1 MSWNSTWGSE
11 MERFEHEASAD
22 ARRPARVA
30 VIGAGVIGA
39 GWAAFFA
46 CKGLDVCVV
55 DTHDGARA
63 RLDEAMHRA
72 RRTLGALGALAGEVR
87 EPVLTDEMARAVSE
101 ADHIQ
106 EVLPERIELKHRVY
120 AEIEAWAPEHCILAS
135 SSSGIM
141 PSALQAGMRRP
152 ERLVIAHPNNPPYL
166 MPLVEICGGR
176 ETAAWVVDEAE
187 AFYRGLGKRT
197 VRLNR
202 EITGHLVNRLQAA
215 LWREAVHLSVNG
227 YASVADV
234 DRAVTEGLGARW
246 AVCGPHE
253 IFDLSGGE
261 SGMAGFLDKL
271 GDAVEAWWA
280 SLGQPVL
287 DAETRRALI
296 DGMAQA
302 AAGRDYRL
310 RAQARD
316 EGVMAQLQARP
327 R

>member
-1 MSWNSTWGSE
+1 
-11 MERFEHEASAD
+11 MEQHLQEAAAGD
-22 ARRPARVA
+22 EAPAGIQGRRRRVA
-30 VIGAGVIGA
+30 VVGAGVIGA

-46 CKGLDVCVV
+46 CKGLDVHVV
-55 DTHDGARA
+55 DAHPGARA
-63 RLDEAMHRA
+63 RLDDALQRA
-72 RRTLGALGALAGEVR
+72 RRTLQALGGLAAEVR
-87 EPVLTDEMARAVSE
+87 EPVLGDDLDRAVSG

-106 EVLPERIELKHRVY
+106 EVLPEQLELKQRVY
-120 AEIEAWAPEHCILAS
+120 AQIEASAPDRCVIAS

-141 PSALQAGMRRP
+141 PSALQAGMRHP
-152 ERLVIAHPNNPPYL
+152 ERLVIAHPCNPPYL

-176 ETAAWVVDEAE
+176 ETAGWAVEEAE

-215 LWREAVHLSVNG
+215 LWREAVYLAVNG

-261 SGMAGFLDKL
+261 LGMAGFLDKL

-280 SLGQPVL
+280 SLGQPRL
-287 DAETRRALI
+287 DAATRQALI

-302 AAGRDYRL
+302 AAGRGYPQ

-316 EGVMAQLQARP
+316 EGVMAQLLARP
-327 R
+327 N

>member
-1 MSWNSTWGSE
+1 
-11 MERFEHEASAD
+11 MEQHLQETPAGVQAP
-22 ARRPARVA
+22 RRRVA
-30 VIGAGVIGA
+30 VVGAGVIGA

-46 CKGLDVCVV
+46 CKGLDVHVV
-55 DTHDGARA
+55 DAHPGARA
-63 RLDEAMHRA
+63 RLDDALQRA
-72 RRTLGALGALAGEVR
+72 RLTLQALGGLADEVR
-87 EPVLTDEMARAVSE
+87 EPVLGDDLAQAVSG

-106 EVLPERIELKHRVY
+106 EVLPEQLDLKQRVY
-120 AEIEAWAPEHCILAS
+120 AQIEASAPDRCVIAS

-141 PSALQAGMRRP
+141 PSALQAGMRHP
-152 ERLVIAHPNNPPYL
+152 ERLVIAHPCNPPYL

-176 ETAAWVVDEAE
+176 ETAGWAVDEAE

-202 EITGHLVNRLQAA
+202 EITGHIVNRLQAA
-215 LWREAVHLSVNG
+215 LWREAVYLAVNG

-261 SGMAGFLDKL
+261 LGLAGFLDKL
-271 GDAVEAWWA
+271 GDAVEDWWA

-287 DAETRRALI
+287 DAATRQALV
-296 DGMAQA
+296 DGMLQA
-302 AAGRDYRL
+302 AAGRGYPQ

-316 EGVMAQLQARP
+316 EGVMAQLLARP
-327 R
+327 S